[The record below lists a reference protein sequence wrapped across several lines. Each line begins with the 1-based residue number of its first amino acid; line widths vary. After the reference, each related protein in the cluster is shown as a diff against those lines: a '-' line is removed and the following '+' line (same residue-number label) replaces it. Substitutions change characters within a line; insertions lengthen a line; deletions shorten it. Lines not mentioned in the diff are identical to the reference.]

1 MDFDQPSLRSNP
13 NSDDGIDNGTPPSS
27 AVNDGEDV
35 KPTGRLQRWTRQEI
49 LVLVHGKNDAESR
62 LKPGRNGSLFG
73 SFEKKW
79 TLVSSYCE
87 KHGVNRTPIQCKK
100 RWGNL
105 TADYKKIKEWESQV
119 SDERESFWMMN
130 VELRRERKLPGCFD
144 WEVYNILDSAVAA
157 TAVPV
162 AVAAP
167 VSEVVGDEEVHIYDS
182 NRKVSG
188 EDELF
193 SDTEKD
199 DHVLSPVPISVSE
212 KQCVPLL
219 SGFQGEG
226 NARGA
231 SNEKQQASNLE
242 GERKRKRFATEGN
255 EEEESVQSELIEV
268 LEKNGK
274 MLCEQLEAQNK
285 RLQLDRQ
292 QQNQTASNMVAVLD
306 KLANA
311 LGRIADKL

>member
-1 MDFDQPSLRSNP
+1 MDLDEPSLPSNP
-13 NSDDGIDNGTPPSS
+13 NINDGIGNETPPSS

-35 KPTGRLQRWTRQEI
+35 KPAGRLQRWTRQEI

-119 SDERESFWMMN
+119 SDETESFWLMN

-144 WEVYNILDSAVAA
+144 IEVYNILDSAVAA
-157 TAVPV
+157 NAVPV

-167 VSEVVGDEEVHIYDS
+167 VSEVVGDEEVYIYDS

-193 SDTEKD
+193 SDLEKD
-199 DHVLSPVPISVSE
+199 DNVLSPVPISVSVSE
-212 KQCVPLL
+212 KQFIPLL
-219 SGFQGEG
+219 SGLQGEG
-226 NARGA
+226 NAI
-231 SNEKQQASNLE
+231 NEKQP
-242 GERKRKRFATEGN
+242 GERKRKRGVATEGN
-255 EEEESVQSELIEV
+255 IEEEEEESVQSELIKV

-274 MLCEQLEAQNK
+274 MLCEQLEARNK
-285 RLQLDRQ
+285 SLQLDRQ
-292 QQNQTASNMVAVLD
+292 QQNQTATKMVAVLD

>member
-13 NSDDGIDNGTPPSS
+13 NSDDGIDNETPPSS

-119 SDERESFWMMN
+119 SDETESFWLMN

-144 WEVYNILDSAVAA
+144 SEVYDILDSAVAA

-182 NRKVSG
+182 NRKVNG

-193 SDTEKD
+193 SDLEKD
-199 DHVLSPVPISVSE
+199 DHVISPVPISVSE
-212 KQCVPLL
+212 KQFVPLL

-226 NARGA
+226 NARG
-231 SNEKQQASNLE
+231 
-242 GERKRKRFATEGN
+242 ERKRKRFATEDN
-255 EEEESVQSELIEV
+255 QEEESVQSELIEV

-285 RLQLDRQ
+285 SLQLDRQ
-292 QQNQTASNMVAVLD
+292 QQNQTATNMVAVLD

>member
-1 MDFDQPSLRSNP
+1 M
-13 NSDDGIDNGTPPSS
+13 
-27 AVNDGEDV
+27 
-35 KPTGRLQRWTRQEI
+35 
-49 LVLVHGKNDAESR
+49 
-62 LKPGRNGSLFG
+62 
-73 SFEKKW
+73 
-79 TLVSSYCE
+79 
-87 KHGVNRTPIQCKK
+87 
-100 RWGNL
+100 
-105 TADYKKIKEWESQV
+105 
-119 SDERESFWMMN
+119 SDETESFWLMN

-144 WEVYNILDSAVAA
+144 KEVYGILGSAVAA
-157 TAVPV
+157 RVVPV

-167 VSEVVGDEEVHIYDS
+167 VSEEVGDKEVNIYDS

-193 SDTEKD
+193 SDLEKD
-199 DHVLSPVPISVSE
+199 DRVLSPVPISVSE
-212 KQCVPLL
+212 KQFFPLL

-231 SNEKQQASNLE
+231 INEKQQASNQE
-242 GERKRKRFATEGN
+242 GERKRKRFAATEGN

-274 MLCEQLEAQNK
+274 MLSEQLEARNK
-285 RLQLDRQ
+285 SLQLDRQ
-292 QQNQTASNMVAVLD
+292 QQNQTATKMVAVLD